1 MPSSTHHAP
10 FVTLA
15 TRCSQ
20 FAQARHLQAW
30 LKHAKTRSLAQ
41 TTTACASDSIHH
53 HRIIVLGHFQFQDG
67 ISHTAPALTKDGELD
82 SLFSHDLIGY
92 DQARP
97 GDASVAQSQ
106 PWPNQVCQ
114 VLKKEQIGQAVGQ
127 ASSLQKKQLVQSGLC
142 PHPLTWKMAGAWRCS
157 RFLQAS
163 RVGFRPM
170 FVFRTGSFGVG
181 SRCSRAS

>member
-15 TRCSQ
+15 TRCNQ

-114 VLKKEQIGQAVGQ
+114 VLKKRADWPGCWPGVELAEEATCSVRTLPSSTNMENGRCLAVLEV
-127 ASSLQKKQLVQSGLC
+127 SS
-142 PHPLTWKMAGAWRCS
+142 
-157 RFLQAS
+157 
-163 RVGFRPM
+163 GF
-170 FVFRTGSFGVG
+170 
-181 SRCSRAS
+181 